1 MALSD
6 ELTLAWA
13 DHVGTVHGSE
23 PESFDETE
31 APTLLGRVEADAQ
44 RVAAYLRSER
54 ERLDVWRQ
62 AGAVQLDRARATL
75 SSVMEDGAIQQQ
87 LVRGL
92 GVAVVSITVLGMI
105 AALSLPTRGLA
116 GGPDHPMAQG
126 PGGGSNAIAP
136 SDLALAA
143 AAVAGNPPPAPIP
156 PAATVAQDPA
166 IPAVR
171 GPLPVGKGMWMWLP
185 ERVEGGNP
193 EATVLRAREMGLSHV
208 YVRTGSS
215 KMGFYAQQYL
225 NDFLPRAHA
234 AGIRV
239 YGWDFPYLFDP
250 AADVAR
256 SVEAITYTTPD
267 GHRIDGFA
275 PDIETRGEGVNI
287 GPAQAAAYTNGL
299 RAAVGPGY
307 PLIAV
312 VPRPNPA
319 LVTYP
324 FAEVVA
330 PFDAIAPMVYWMN
343 RDPGSDIA
351 GAMTNLA
358 QYGKPIIPIGQ
369 AYDGQGE
376 GGPPGVPSR
385 GQIQRFMQVAEE
397 HGAIGVSFWSWQH
410 ANAEAWHAI
419 RDAHWFTL
427 PATPLGAPVGLT
439 PGQIRAYQGLLTS
452 LGFPVASD
460 GVWGPA
466 TVAALHAYQD
476 AARLPKTGVVDHL
489 TRRVLLTPFHAPI
502 KR

>member
-1 MALSD
+1 MAISD
-6 ELTLAWA
+6 ELALAWA
-13 DHVGTVHGSE
+13 DHVGTVHE
-23 PESFDETE
+23 DEFANETA
-31 APTLLGRVEADAQ
+31 APSLLERIEADA
-44 RVAAYLRSER
+44 RCVLSYLRNER
-54 ERLDVWRQ
+54 ERLDGW
-62 AGAVQLDRARATL
+62 RATAVVQIARTRAAWRVL
-75 SSVMEDGAIQQQ
+75 QDDVAAQQR

-92 GVAVVSITVLGMI
+92 GAAVVSVAILGMM
-105 AALSLPTRGLA
+105 AALSLPSRGLA

-126 PGGGSNAIAP
+126 PGDGSRGVAP
-136 SDLALAA
+136 SDVALAA
-143 AAVAGNPPPAPIP
+143 AAVGGSPAPTPIP
-156 PAATVAQDPA
+156 PAAAPMADPT
-166 IPAVR
+166 IPAAR

-193 EATVLRAREMGLSHV
+193 EATVLRAREMGLSHI

-256 SVEAITYTTPD
+256 SMQAITYTTPD

-287 GPAQAAAYTNGL
+287 GAPQAAAYTNGL

-343 RDPGSDIA
+343 RDPGADIA
-351 GAMTNLA
+351 GAMTHLS

-397 HGAIGVSFWSWQH
+397 YGAIGVSFWSWQH

-419 RDAHWFTL
+419 RDSQSFTL
-427 PATPLGAPVGLT
+427 PATPPGAPVGFT

-466 TVAALHAYQD
+466 TIGALQAYQA
-476 AARLPKTGVVDHL
+476 AARLPQTGVVDHA

-502 KR
+502 GG

>member
-1 MALSD
+1 MAISD
-6 ELTLAWA
+6 ELALAWA
-13 DHVGTVHGSE
+13 DHVGAVRADDGGAAEFS
-23 PESFDETE
+23 D
-31 APTLLGRVEADAQ
+31 APALLDRIDADAR
-44 RVAAYLRSER
+44 RVVAYL
-54 ERLDVWRQ
+54 DAWRRD
-62 AGAVQLDRARATL
+62 AEVRLDRARVAVRPMFDDPT
-75 SSVMEDGAIQQQ
+75 VQQR
-87 LVRGL
+87 VARGL
-92 GVAVVSITVLGMI
+92 GAVVVSIAVLGMI

-116 GGPDHPMAQG
+116 GGPDHPMAQR
-126 PGGGSNAIAP
+126 PGGSQAAAP
-136 SDLALAA
+136 ANLALAA
-143 AAVAGNPPPAPIP
+143 AAVAGTPPAAPIP
-156 PAATVAQDPA
+156 PAALPAPDPT
-166 IPAVR
+166 IPAAR

-185 ERVEGGNP
+185 EKVEGGNP
-193 EATVLRAREMGLSHV
+193 EATVLRAREMGLSHI

-234 AGIRV
+234 AGIRI

-250 AADVAR
+250 GADIAR
-256 SVEAITYTTPD
+256 SMQAITYTTPD

-287 GPAQAAAYTNGL
+287 GAAQAAAYTNGL
-299 RAAVGPGY
+299 RAAVGPAY

-343 RDPGSDIA
+343 RDPGADIA
-351 GAMTNLA
+351 GAMATLS

-369 AYDGQGE
+369 AYDGHGE
-376 GGPPGVPSR
+376 GGPPGVPNR

-397 HGAIGVSFWSWQH
+397 NGAIGVSFWSWQH

-419 RDAHWFTL
+419 RDGHWFTL
-427 PATPLGAPVGLT
+427 PATPAGAPVGFT
-439 PGQIRAYQGLLTS
+439 AGQIRAYQGLLTS

-466 TVAALHAYQD
+466 TIAAVSAYQE

-489 TRRVLLTPFHAPI
+489 TRRVLLTPFNAPI
-502 KR
+502 KS

>member
-1 MALSD
+1 MAISD
-6 ELTLAWA
+6 ELALAWA
-13 DHVGTVHGSE
+13 DHVGTVHA
-23 PESFDETE
+23 DEGAVE
-31 APTLLGRVEADAQ
+31 CAGVPAVMERVRADAQ
-44 RVAAYLRSER
+44 RFAACLRTER
-54 ERLDVWRQ
+54 ERLEVWRRE
-62 AGAVQLDRARATL
+62 ALVRIDAARAAL
-75 SSVMEDGAIQQQ
+75 LPLMDDAAIRQR

-92 GVAVVSITVLGMI
+92 GAAVVSIAVLGMV
-105 AALSLPTRGLA
+105 AASSVPTPALA
-116 GGPDHPMAQG
+116 GGPDHPVAQG
-126 PGGGSNAIAP
+126 PGGENAVAP

-143 AAVAGNPPPAPIP
+143 AAVAGTPPPAPIP
-156 PAATVAQDPA
+156 PAALVPA
-166 IPAVR
+166 EPTIPAES
-171 GPLPVGKGMWMWLP
+171 GPLPVGKGMWIWLP

-193 EATVLRAREMGLSHV
+193 EAVVLRAGEMGLSHL

-225 NDFLPRAHA
+225 NDLLPRAHA

-239 YGWDFPYLFDP
+239 FGWDFPYLFDP

-275 PDIETRGEGVNI
+275 PDIETKGEGVNI
-287 GPAQAAAYTNGL
+287 GAPQAAAFTNGL
-299 RAAVGPGY
+299 RAAVGPDY

-324 FAEVVA
+324 FAEVIA

-343 RDPGSDIA
+343 RDSGDDVA
-351 GAMTNLA
+351 GAIANLS

-369 AYDGQGE
+369 AYDGQPE

-385 GQIQRFMQVAEE
+385 AQIQRFMQVAEE

-410 ANAEAWHAI
+410 ASAEAWDAI
-419 RDAHWFTL
+419 RDGQWFTL
-427 PATPLGAPVGLT
+427 PATPAGAPVGFT

-452 LGFPVASD
+452 LGFPVTVD
-460 GVWGPA
+460 GVWGPE

-476 AARLPKTGVVDHL
+476 AAGLPRTGVVDHL

>member
-1 MALSD
+1 MAISD
-6 ELTLAWA
+6 ELALAWA
-13 DHVGTVHGSE
+13 DHVGTVHGVDTNPS
-23 PESFDETE
+23 DQAA
-31 APTLLGRVEADAQ
+31 APSLADRIDADAQ
-44 RVAAYLRSER
+44 RVLAFLRTER
-54 ERLDVWRQ
+54 DRVDVWRRDAAVKLDQ
-62 AGAVQLDRARATL
+62 AWVTVRPMLDDT
-75 SSVMEDGAIQQQ
+75 AIQQR

-92 GVAVVSITVLGMI
+92 GAAVVSIAVLGMI
-105 AALSLPTRGLA
+105 AALSLPTRALA
-116 GGPDHPMAQG
+116 GGPDHPIAQG
-126 PGGGSNAIAP
+126 PGGGTNAVAP
-136 SDLALAA
+136 ADVALAA
-143 AAVAGNPPPAPIP
+143 AAVAGAPAPTPIP
-156 PAATVAQDPA
+156 PVAA
-166 IPAVR
+166 PAVQPTPPAAR

-185 ERVEGGNP
+185 EKVEGGNP

-287 GPAQAAAYTNGL
+287 GAPQAAAYTNGL

-324 FAEVVA
+324 FAEVIA

-343 RDPGSDIA
+343 RDPGADIA

-376 GGPPGVPSR
+376 GGPPGVPSS

-397 HGAIGVSFWSWQH
+397 YGAIGVSFWSWQH

-427 PATPLGAPVGLT
+427 PATPVGAPVGFT
-439 PGQIRAYQGLLTS
+439 AGQVRAYQGLLTS
-452 LGFPVASD
+452 LGFPVPVD

-466 TVAALHAYQD
+466 TVAALQSYQE

-502 KR
+502 KK

>member
-1 MALSD
+1 MAISD
-6 ELTLAWA
+6 ELALAWA
-13 DHVGTVHGSE
+13 DHVGTVHGVE
-23 PESFDETE
+23 PDPSQ
-31 APTLLGRVEADAQ
+31 RVDTRSVVERIEADAQ
-44 RVAAYLRSER
+44 RVLVYLRTEC
-54 ERLDVWRQ
+54 ERLDVWQRTAAQ
-62 AGAVQLDRARATL
+62 KLDEARLALRPVLEDAAVQQRL
-75 SSVMEDGAIQQQ
+75 I
-87 LVRGL
+87 RGL
-92 GVAVVSITVLGMI
+92 GAAVASIAVLGMI

-116 GGPDHPMAQG
+116 AGPDHPMAQG
-126 PGGGSNAIAP
+126 PGGGMNAIAP
-136 SDLALAA
+136 SDVALAA
-143 AAVAGNPPPAPIP
+143 AAVAGSPPPAPIP
-156 PAATVAQDPA
+156 PVAAAPVAPTVPA
-166 IPAVR
+166 AR

-185 ERVEGGNP
+185 EKVEGGNP
-193 EATVLRAREMGLSHV
+193 ETTVLRAREMGLSHI

-287 GPAQAAAYTNGL
+287 GAPQAAAYTNGL

-343 RDPGSDIA
+343 RDPGADIA
-351 GAMTNLA
+351 GAMTNLS

-369 AYDGQGE
+369 AYDGQAE

-397 HGAIGVSFWSWQH
+397 YGAIGVSFWSWQH
-410 ANAEAWHAI
+410 ANAEAWYAI
-419 RDAHWFTL
+419 RDAQSFTL
-427 PATPLGAPVGLT
+427 PATPAGAPVAFT
-439 PGQIRAYQGLLTS
+439 PGQVRAYQGLLTS
-452 LGFPVASD
+452 LGFPVTAD

-466 TVAALHAYQD
+466 TVAALHAYQE
-476 AARLPKTGVVDHL
+476 AARLPKTGVVDHV

-502 KR
+502 RN

>member
-6 ELTLAWA
+6 ELALAWA
-13 DHVGTVHGSE
+13 DHVGTVHDDESTSE
-23 PESFDETE
+23 IG
-31 APTLLGRVEADAQ
+31 APSLMERIEADAK
-44 RVAAYLRSER
+44 RVLAHLRNER
-54 ERLDVWRQ
+54 ERLDGWRAVAVVQIDQ
-62 AGAVQLDRARATL
+62 AVAGWRALQDDA
-75 SSVMEDGAIQQQ
+75 DAQQR

-92 GVAVVSITVLGMI
+92 GAAVVSVAVLGMI

-126 PGGGSNAIAP
+126 PGGGANAIAP
-136 SDLALAA
+136 GDVALAA
-143 AAVAGNPPPAPIP
+143 AAVAGTPPAAPIP
-156 PAATVAQDPA
+156 PAAAPMADPT
-166 IPAVR
+166 IPAAR

-185 ERVEGGNP
+185 EKVEGGNP
-193 EATVLRAREMGLSHV
+193 EATVLRAREMGLSHI

-256 SVEAITYTTPD
+256 SMQAITYTTPD

-287 GPAQAAAYTNGL
+287 GAPQAAAYTNGL

-324 FAEVVA
+324 MAEVVA
-330 PFDAIAPMVYWMN
+330 PFDAIAPMVYWMG
-343 RDPGSDIA
+343 RDPGTDIA
-351 GAMTNLA
+351 SAITHLS

-397 HGAIGVSFWSWQH
+397 QGAIGVSFWSWQH
-410 ANAEAWHAI
+410 ANAEAWYAI
-419 RDAHWFTL
+419 RDSGSFTL
-427 PATPLGAPVGLT
+427 PATPPGAPVGFT

-452 LGFPVASD
+452 LGFPVAAD

-466 TVAALHAYQD
+466 TVTALHAYQD

-502 KR
+502 RK

>member
-1 MALSD
+1 MAIRD
-6 ELTLAWA
+6 ELALAWA
-13 DHVGTVHGSE
+13 DHVGAVREDDAASVQPLG
-23 PESFDETE
+23 
-31 APTLLGRVEADAQ
+31 APAMVELIEADAR
-44 RVAAYLRSER
+44 RVLAYLRNER
-54 ERLDVWRQ
+54 ERLDAWRRV
-62 AGAVQLDRARATL
+62 AAVHIERARLAL
-75 SSVMEDGAIQQQ
+75 RPVMEDAAIQQR
-87 LVRGL
+87 LARGL
-92 GVAVVSITVLGMI
+92 GAAVVSIAVLGMI
-105 AALSLPTRGLA
+105 AALSVPTRGLA
-116 GGPDHPMAQG
+116 GGPDHPMAEG
-126 PGGGSNAIAP
+126 PGSNAVAP
-136 SDLALAA
+136 SEVALAA
-143 AAVAGNPPPAPIP
+143 AAVVGTPPPAPIP
-156 PAATVAQDPA
+156 PVAHAAPEPI
-166 IPAVR
+166 IPTAR

-185 ERVEGGNP
+185 EKVEGGNP
-193 EATVLRAREMGLSHV
+193 EATVRRAQEMGLSHI

-234 AGIRV
+234 AGIRI

-256 SVEAITYTTPD
+256 SMQAITYTTPD

-287 GPAQAAAYTNGL
+287 GAPQAAAYTNGL

-324 FAEVVA
+324 FAEVIA

-343 RDPGSDIA
+343 RDPGADIA
-351 GAMTNLA
+351 GAMTHLS

-410 ANAEAWHAI
+410 ANAEAWDAI
-419 RDAHWFTL
+419 RDGHWFTL
-427 PATPLGAPVGLT
+427 PATPDGAPVAFT
-439 PGQIRAYQGLLTS
+439 PGQVRAYQGLLTS
-452 LGFPVASD
+452 LGFPVRAD

-466 TVAALHAYQD
+466 TVAALHAYQET
-476 AARLPKTGVVDHL
+476 ARLPKTGVVDHL
-489 TRRVLLTPFHAPI
+489 TRRVLLTPFHAPV
-502 KR
+502 KG